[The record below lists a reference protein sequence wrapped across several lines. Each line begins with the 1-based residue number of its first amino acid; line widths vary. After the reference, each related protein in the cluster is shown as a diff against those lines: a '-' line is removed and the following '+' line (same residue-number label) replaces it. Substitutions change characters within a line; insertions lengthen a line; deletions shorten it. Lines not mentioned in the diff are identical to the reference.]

1 MPKEMQTSFV
11 IRGSVDQN
19 LLNATA
25 ELAAQVQAADEKLKA
40 LGDQKTLLQT
50 FDTLSRKIDNTYAKL
65 QSVTE
70 GTKEW
75 QRTWDAMQKLFSQWG
90 AAGDQLKQFGVNL
103 NDVAGEQKRVNA
115 ELEKANALREESARK
130 LERERQEYNAWMAD
144 ANKYGGLGQR
154 EYDAITKAQSDAAKS
169 AERRALDQVAFD
181 NRNADE
187 RRIAQEEAAR
197 LAYEQRK
204 REEVAFNNWNAD
216 FEASQQANRIAQAQ
230 ARTRLN
236 VTSFMGGLGG
246 FSFGGAAMSALGG
259 VLPAYL
265 GGAAVKGA
273 FDLAKASVSEAMNF
287 DVVISELRAYT
298 SATERQTAALRE
310 VALDIGLNTVFTA
323 SEAAKAMT
331 YLGKAGWTTGQIQS
345 GIRGVM
351 NLSAASGEDIASVA
365 SIVADAI
372 GAFSP
377 TGLTPADSAYFA
389 DVLAKTATRSNT
401 DVGLIGETF
410 RTSAP
415 VAGALGY
422 SIEDVS
428 QMIGLMANVGIKGS
442 RAGTTTRNILNAFAS
457 GFSITGARLGDYTY
471 SAVNADGSMKSLR
484 QTIDELRVAFS
495 KLSNEEK
502 VAAANEIAGMRGYAG
517 LLGILNATEEEY
529 ARLAE
534 EIKNADGAAE
544 EMAER
549 RLDNLQGDVTKL
561 TSAFSQLKIQIGEEL
576 NPELRGMVQLLTSAI
591 RIAQGEP
598 PELGDEAKD
607 ILLGGYGRAMKNY
620 ITNGYGISDYFV
632 HDENGWRLT
641 FPEWNENVVNDADD
655 VTDSVL
661 QVADAYDEVAKTA
674 EESFKKQFDLWEQ
687 ATEIIP
693 KDIYDLLDA
702 QESQAEYWR
711 QYTENLDELYARTGN
726 IPGLQAF
733 LQANATG
740 TADSVAL
747 IAGLAEASD
756 AEIKEFMRLYAANEN
771 AQLRASE
778 AQTFNITINA
788 PGADGSTIER
798 LEEYGGVF
806 AERVAHAIQGITD
819 DEERRSLFA

>member
-25 ELAAQVQAADEKLKA
+25 ELAAQVQAADEKLKS

-50 FDTLSRKIDNTYAKL
+50 FDTLSRKIDNTNAKL

-181 NRNADE
+181 N
-187 RRIAQEEAAR
+187 
-197 LAYEQRK
+197 
-204 REEVAFNNWNAD
+204 WNAD
-216 FEASQQANRIAQAQ
+216 YEQQLQAQRLAAAQ

-401 DVGLIGETF
+401 DVGLIGNTF
-410 RTSAP
+410 KMSAP

-442 RAGTTTRNILNAFAS
+442 LAGTTTRNILSALAS
-457 GFSITGARLGDYTY
+457 GFTISGSALGDYTY
-471 SAVNADGSMKSLR
+471 TAMKSDGTMKTLR
-484 QTIDELRVAFS
+484 ETLDELRAAFALLT
-495 KLSNEEK
+495 KDEK
-502 VAAANEIAGMRGYAG
+502 VAAANEIAGKRGYAG
-517 LLGILNATEEEY
+517 LLGVVNATADEY
-529 ARLAE
+529 ERLAE
-534 EIKNADGAAE
+534 EIRNAEGAAE
-544 EMAER
+544 EMADWR
-549 RLDNLQGDVTKL
+549 MDNLQGDVTRL
-561 TSAFSQLKIQIGEEL
+561 SSAFKQLKITIGEEI
-576 NPELRGMVQLLTSAI
+576 NPELRGMVQTLTAAI
-591 RIAQGEP
+591 RLSQGES
-598 PELGDEAKD
+598 PELGQEGKELLLNNLKYNATGGHLVHIPAGIIRG
-607 ILLGGYGRAMKNY
+607 ILSPIQNLFYAAD
-620 ITNGYGISDYFV
+620 DYFV
-632 HDENGWRLT
+632 GRGDNYT
-641 FPEWNENVVNDADD
+641 FIEETEDA
-655 VTDSVL
+655 VLSV
-661 QVADAYDEVAKTA
+661 AEAYDEVAKAA
-674 EESFKKQFDLWEQ
+674 ENSFKTQFDLWEQ
-687 ATEIIP
+687 ATEIVP

-740 TADSVAL
+740 SADSVAL
-747 IAGLAEASD
+747 IAGLVEASD

>member
-25 ELAAQVQAADEKLKA
+25 QLAAQVQAADEKLKA

-70 GTKEW
+70 GTREW

-90 AAGDQLKQFGVNL
+90 AAGDQLKQYGVNL

-154 EYDAITKAQSDAAKS
+154 EYDAITKAQSDAAKT

-181 NRNADE
+181 N
-187 RRIAQEEAAR
+187 
-197 LAYEQRK
+197 
-204 REEVAFNNWNAD
+204 WNAD
-216 FEASQQANRIAQAQ
+216 YEQQLQAQRLAAAQ

-534 EIKNADGAAE
+534 EIKNAEGAAE
-544 EMAER
+544 EMAEL

-561 TSAFSQLKIQIGEEL
+561 TSAFSQLKIAIGDEL
-576 NPELRGMVQLLTSAI
+576 DPTLRGIVQTLTAAI
-591 RIAQGEP
+591 RLSQGES
-598 PELGDEAKD
+598 PELGQEGKELLLNNFKYNATGGHLVHIGGGIIRG
-607 ILLGGYGRAMKNY
+607 ILSPIQNLFYAAD
-620 ITNGYGISDYFV
+620 DYFV
-632 HDENGWRLT
+632 GRGDNYT
-641 FPEWNENVVNDADD
+641 FIEETEDA
-655 VTDSVL
+655 VLSV
-661 QVADAYDEVAKTA
+661 AEAYDEVAKAA
-674 EESFKKQFDLWEQ
+674 ENSFKTQFDLWEQ
-687 ATEIIP
+687 ATEIVP

-747 IAGLAEASD
+747 IAGLVEARD

>member
-70 GTKEW
+70 GTREW

-90 AAGDQLKQFGVNL
+90 AAGDQLKQYGVNL

-154 EYDAITKAQSDAAKS
+154 EYDAITKAQSDAAKT

-181 NRNADE
+181 N
-187 RRIAQEEAAR
+187 
-197 LAYEQRK
+197 
-204 REEVAFNNWNAD
+204 WNAD
-216 FEASQQANRIAQAQ
+216 YEQQLQAQKLAAAQ

-529 ARLAE
+529 SRLAE
-534 EIKNADGAAE
+534 EIKNAEGAAE

-661 QVADAYDEVAKTA
+661 QVAEAYDEVAKAA
-674 EESFKKQFDLWEQ
+674 ENSFKTQFDLWEQ
-687 ATEIIP
+687 ATEIVP

-747 IAGLAEASD
+747 IAGLREASD

>member
-25 ELAAQVQAADEKLKA
+25 ELAAQVQAADEKLKS

-75 QRTWDAMQKLFSQWG
+75 HRTWDAMQKLFSQWG
-90 AAGDQLKQFGVNL
+90 AAGDQLKQYGVNL

-181 NRNADE
+181 N
-187 RRIAQEEAAR
+187 
-197 LAYEQRK
+197 
-204 REEVAFNNWNAD
+204 WNAD
-216 FEASQQANRIAQAQ
+216 YEQQLQAQRLAAAQ

-351 NLSAASGEDIASVA
+351 NLSAASGEDITSVA

-534 EIKNADGAAE
+534 EIKNAEGAAE

-591 RIAQGEP
+591 LIAQGEP
-598 PELGDEAKD
+598 PELGDEAID

-620 ITNGYGISDYFV
+620 IINGYGISDYFV

-740 TADSVAL
+740 SADSVAL
-747 IAGLAEASD
+747 IAGLVEASD

>member
-50 FDTLSRKIDNTYAKL
+50 FDTLTHKIGNTQAKL
-65 QSVTE
+65 QSLAQ
-70 GTKEW
+70 GTREW
-75 QRTWDAMQKLFSQWG
+75 QRTHDALQKILASWNS
-90 AAGDQLKQFGVNL
+90 AGDQLKQYGVNL

-154 EYDAITKAQSDAAKS
+154 EYDAITKAQSDAAKT

-181 NRNADE
+181 N
-187 RRIAQEEAAR
+187 
-197 LAYEQRK
+197 
-204 REEVAFNNWNAD
+204 WNAD
-216 FEASQQANRIAQAQ
+216 YEQQLQAQKLAAAQ

-377 TGLTPADSAYFA
+377 TGLTAADSAYFA

-457 GFSITGARLGDYTY
+457 GFSIAGAKLGDYTY

-620 ITNGYGISDYFV
+620 ITNGYVISDYFV

-661 QVADAYDEVAKTA
+661 SVAEAYDEVAKAA
-674 EESFKKQFDLWEQ
+674 ENSFKTQFDMWEQ

>member
-50 FDTLSRKIDNTYAKL
+50 FDTLTHKIGNTQAKL
-65 QSVTE
+65 QSLSQ
-70 GTKEW
+70 GTREW
-75 QRTWDAMQKLFSQWG
+75 QRTHDALQKILANWNS
-90 AAGDQLKQFGVNL
+90 AGDQLKQYGVNL
-103 NDVAGEQKRVNA
+103 NDVSGEKKRVNA
-115 ELEKANALREESARK
+115 ELEKANALRDESARK

-154 EYDAITKAQSDAAKS
+154 EYDAITKAQSDAAKT

-181 NRNADE
+181 N
-187 RRIAQEEAAR
+187 
-197 LAYEQRK
+197 
-204 REEVAFNNWNAD
+204 WNAD
-216 FEASQQANRIAQAQ
+216 YEQQLQAQKLAAAQ

-298 SATERQTAALRE
+298 SATEKQTAALRE

-410 RTSAP
+410 KMSAP

-442 RAGTTTRNILNAFAS
+442 LAGTTTRNILSALAS
-457 GFSITGARLGDYTY
+457 GFTISGSALGDYTY
-471 SAVNADGSMKSLR
+471 TAMKSDGTMKSLR
-484 QTIDELRVAFS
+484 ETTDELRAAFS
-495 KLSNEEK
+495 LLTKDEK
-502 VAAANEIAGMRGYAG
+502 VAAANEIAGKRGYAG
-517 LLGILNATEEEY
+517 LLGVVNATADEY
-529 ARLAE
+529 ERLAE
-534 EIKNADGAAE
+534 EIRNADGAAE
-544 EMAER
+544 EMADR
-549 RLDNLQGDVTKL
+549 RMDNLQGDVTRL
-561 TSAFSQLKIQIGEEL
+561 SSAFKQLKITMGEAFTPAARGAVESGTFLTRLLAGDRNPTADMKAENILSFGAMAAYTTPVGMMLINNLAPFLLLWHNL
-576 NPELRGMVQLLTSAI
+576 NQKNKNGYSM
-591 RIAQGEP
+591 
-598 PELGDEAKD
+598 DEAQAAHPGP
-607 ILLGGYGRAMKNY
+607 LSRMKEQ
-620 ITNGYGISDYFV
+620 IED
-632 HDENGWRLT
+632 
-641 FPEWNENVVNDADD
+641 
-655 VTDSVL
+655 
-661 QVADAYDEVAKTA
+661 VADAYDEVAKAA
-674 EESFKKQFDLWEQ
+674 ENSFKTQFDLWEQ
-687 ATEIIP
+687 ATEIVP

-740 TADSVAL
+740 TADSAAL
-747 IAGLAEASD
+747 IAGLREASD
-756 AEIKEFMRLYAANEN
+756 AEIKEFLRLYAANEN
-771 AQLRASE
+771 AQFRASE

>member
-181 NRNADE
+181 N
-187 RRIAQEEAAR
+187 
-197 LAYEQRK
+197 
-204 REEVAFNNWNAD
+204 WNAD
-216 FEASQQANRIAQAQ
+216 YEQQLQAQRLAAAQ

-471 SAVNADGSMKSLR
+471 SAINADGSMKSLR

-544 EMAER
+544 EMADW
-549 RLDNLQGDVTKL
+549 RLDNLSGDVTRL
-561 TSAFSQLKIQIGEEL
+561 SSAFKQLKIAIGEAFTPSARGVVQFSTNVLRALSGNMSVNQLTRQLSSIYSNAGIRGADGVYYARGEL
-576 NPELRGMVQLLTSAI
+576 AQLMRSDAFANDFNAATLQYLDAILADPNVTERVVASVKALKSMYGGDDDINDELSET
-591 RIAQGEP
+591 
-598 PELGDEAKD
+598 
-607 ILLGGYGRAMKNY
+607 
-620 ITNGYGISDYFV
+620 
-632 HDENGWRLT
+632 
-641 FPEWNENVVNDADD
+641 
-655 VTDSVL
+655 
-661 QVADAYDEVAKTA
+661 ADAYEEVAKA
-674 EESFKKQFDLWEQ
+674 ADESFKEQFDLWEQ
-687 ATEIIP
+687 AAEVIP
-693 KDIYDLLDA
+693 KDIYDLMDA
-702 QESQAEYWR
+702 QESQIEYWKE
-711 QYTENLDELYARTGN
+711 YEANLDSLYERAGG
-726 IPGLQAF
+726 IPGFAQF
-733 LQANATG
+733 LKDNATG

-747 IAGLAEASD
+747 MAGLVEASD
-756 AEIKEFMRLYAANEN
+756 AEIKEFMRLYNEAAFARDN
-771 AQLRASE
+771 ASQAQAGITVNVYVNGTEGSASATLTGA
-778 AQTFNITINA
+778 AQEI
-788 PGADGSTIER
+788 
-798 LEEYGGVF
+798 
-806 AERVAHAIQGITD
+806 AETVAAAIQEIED
-819 DEERRSLFA
+819 DKNRRSLIA

>member
-25 ELAAQVQAADEKLKA
+25 ELAAQVQAADEKLKS

-50 FDTLSRKIDNTYAKL
+50 FDTLTHKIGNTQAKL
-65 QSVTE
+65 QSLTQ
-70 GTKEW
+70 GTREW
-75 QRTWDAMQKLFSQWG
+75 QRTHDALEKILANWNS
-90 AAGDQLKQFGVNL
+90 AGDQLKQYGVNL

-154 EYDAITKAQSDAAKS
+154 EYDAITKAQSDAANS

-181 NRNADE
+181 N
-187 RRIAQEEAAR
+187 
-197 LAYEQRK
+197 
-204 REEVAFNNWNAD
+204 WNAD
-216 FEASQQANRIAQAQ
+216 YEQQLQAQRLAAAQ

-310 VALDIGLNTVFTA
+310 VALDIGLNTAFTA
-323 SEAAKAMT
+323 PEAAKAMT

-351 NLSAASGEDIASVA
+351 NLSAASGEDVASVA

-401 DVGLIGETF
+401 DVGLIGNTF
-410 RTSAP
+410 KMSAP

-442 RAGTTTRNILNAFAS
+442 LAGTTTRNILSALAS
-457 GFSITGARLGDYTY
+457 GFTISGSALGDYTY
-471 SAVNADGSMKSLR
+471 TAMKSDGTMKSLR
-484 QTIDELRVAFS
+484 ETIDELRAAFS
-495 KLSNEEK
+495 LLTKDEK
-502 VAAANEIAGMRGYAG
+502 VVAANEIAGKRGYAG
-517 LLGILNATEEEY
+517 LLGVVNATADEY
-529 ARLAE
+529 ERLAE
-534 EIKNADGAAE
+534 EIRNAEGAAE
-544 EMAER
+544 EMANT
-549 RLDNLQGDVTKL
+549 RLGNLQRDVTKL

-598 PELGDEAKD
+598 PKLGDEAKD

-661 QVADAYDEVAKTA
+661 SVAEAYDEVAKAA
-674 EESFKKQFDLWEQ
+674 ENSFKTQFDLWEQ
-687 ATEIIP
+687 ATEIVP

-747 IAGLAEASD
+747 IAGLVEASD